1 MVCPCLCGRHLSA
14 RNCSCSFPAATTNPA
29 PAGLTSHLPGLVRLT
44 ASLITN
50 HHQPSGFTSVRS
62 IGAGGAAGSSA
73 PAPACCIDTS
83 DGTTAALR
91 KVALIAAKYW
101 LHRYVRRSTDRG
113 HGRHSALGGR
123 VITAHEHLLQ
133 HMLGSI
139 PLLQGAK
146 GRQHRGLSTRGE
158 PELVVPCGR
167 MLHHT
172 DRHNLLSPGGW

>member
-73 PAPACCIDTS
+73 PAPAGCIDTS

-113 HGRHSALGGR
+113 HGRHSALGGVSSPRMSTSSSICLAASPCSR
-123 VITAHEHLLQ
+123 VRKA
-133 HMLGSI
+133 GSI
-139 PLLQGAK
+139 AVCPHAGSQ
-146 GRQHRGLSTRGE
+146 S
-158 PELVVPCGR
+158 
-167 MLHHT
+167 
-172 DRHNLLSPGGW
+172 W